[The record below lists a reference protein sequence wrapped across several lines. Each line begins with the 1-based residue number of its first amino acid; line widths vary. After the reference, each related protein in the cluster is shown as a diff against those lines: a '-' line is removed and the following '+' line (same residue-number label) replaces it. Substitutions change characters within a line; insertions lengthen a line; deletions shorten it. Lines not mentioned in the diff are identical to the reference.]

1 MASSCG
7 SGEDY
12 KSCIKHAAS
21 SLGYVLKPEQQTSIE
36 KFVCG
41 KDVFISLPT
50 GYGKSLCYIL
60 LPRVFDLLRGAENKS
75 IVLVVSPLIAL
86 MKDQVSSI
94 TAIGLSAAMVSGKES
109 TPPAVKVAIKKG
121 DYQIIF
127 MSPEALFMSTEWRNM
142 LSSDI
147 YRENLMGFIIDEAHC
162 IKKW

>member
-1 MASSCG
+1 
-7 SGEDY
+7 
-12 KSCIKHAAS
+12 
-21 SLGYVLKPEQQTSIE
+21 
-36 KFVCG
+36 
-41 KDVFISLPT
+41 
-50 GYGKSLCYIL
+50 
-60 LPRVFDLLRGAENKS
+60 
-75 IVLVVSPLIAL
+75 

-109 TPPAVKVAIKKG
+109 TPPTVKVTIKKG
-121 DYQIIF
+121 IF